1 MSKSPT
7 AKSLR
12 AGQTIYYAA
21 YVLGRRS
28 MVYQLCALTVL
39 SDKAELPSPHL
50 IADGLPR
57 WFIREQMT
65 VSGWPRIISYSRRK
79 VLSWIKAQKV
89 KP

>member
-12 AGQTIYYAA
+12 AGQTIYYAV
-21 YVLGRRS
+21 YVPSRRS
-28 MVYQLCALTVL
+28 MVYQLRAMTVL
-39 SDKAELPSPHL
+39 SDKAELGPPHL
-50 IADGLPR
+50 IADGFPR
-57 WFIREQMT
+57 WFIREQMA

-89 KP
+89 AA

>member
-21 YVLGRRS
+21 YVPGRRS
-28 MVYQLCALTVL
+28 MVYQLRAVTVL
-39 SDKAELPSPHL
+39 SDKAELAPPYL
-50 IADGLPR
+50 VADGFPR
-57 WFIREQMT
+57 WFIRERMAVT
-65 VSGWPRIISYSRRK
+65 GGPHGLSYSRRK

-89 KP
+89 AA

>member
-21 YVLGRRS
+21 YVPGRRS
-28 MVYQLCALTVL
+28 MVYQVRAVTVL
-39 SDKAELPSPHL
+39 SDKAELVPPHI
-50 IADGLPR
+50 IADGYPR
-57 WFIREQMT
+57 WFIRERMA
-65 VSGWPRIISYSRRK
+65 VRGGPHGLSYSRRK

-89 KP
+89 AA